1 MGTTVIPL
9 QQPVS
14 VYQHDSGTIKG
25 GSYTID
31 IIEINRV
38 LIDEFIPVG

>member
-1 MGTTVIPL
+1 MTQEQL
-9 QQPVS
+9 REAL
-14 VYQHDSGTIKG
+14 
-25 GSYTID
+25 YTID

>member
-1 MGTTVIPL
+1 MTQEQLKEALYI
-9 QQPVS
+9 
-14 VYQHDSGTIKG
+14 
-25 GSYTID
+25 ID